1 VIDGKV
7 RFGVVVFPGSNCD
20 HDAYYVCKKLLGQ
33 DAVFLWHKEADLKGA
48 DVVILPGGFSYGD
61 YLRCGAIARF
71 SSVMREVVRFAGQ
84 GGAVI
89 GICNGFQILLEAG
102 LLPGVML
109 RNASLRFVCKYV
121 HLRVENARTFATN
134 QCIPGELLRIP
145 VAHGDGNY
153 FADADTLERLEARGQ
168 IVFRYSD
175 AAGNCTPEAN
185 PNGSVGN
192 IAGIIND
199 AGNVLGMMPHP
210 ERASDPLLGYI
221 DGRKVFESILSHVLS
236 CVQRETLRD
245 GDHVFVGQG
254 RR

>member
-1 VIDGKV
+1 MIDGKV

-20 HDAYYVCKKLLGQ
+20 HDAYYVCKKLLDQ

-71 SSVMREVVRFAGQ
+71 SPVMREVVRFAGQ

-121 HLRVENARTFATN
+121 HLRVDNARTFATN
-134 QCIPGELLRIP
+134 QCTPGRLLRIP
-145 VAHGDGNY
+145 VAHGEGNY
-153 FADADTLERLEARGQ
+153 FADAGTLERLEAHGQ

-175 AAGNCTPEAN
+175 AAGNCTAEEN

-192 IAGIIND
+192 IAGIINE

-210 ERASDPLLGYI
+210 ERASDPVLGYI
-221 DGRKVFESILSHVLS
+221 DGRKVFSSIISHVLS
-236 CVQRETLRD
+236 RAQRETLRD
-245 GDHVFVGQG
+245 GDHVLAGLS